1 MCVIFFAFERHHD
14 HPLIVLANRDEFY
27 DRPTEPAHRWKD
39 RPDIIAGRD
48 LVAGGT
54 WLGVTDGGRF
64 AAVTNYREPASS
76 PGPVSRG
83 SLVRNFLE
91 SATSAERYMHAIE
104 SRCCDY
110 SGFNL
115 LAGELGP
122 RRREL
127 YYYSNRGPGVQRLEP
142 GIYGLSN
149 HLLDTAWPKV
159 ANGTRRFA
167 ELVSGGNI
175 AIEDCFRLLADETL
189 AADGDLPDTGVGL
202 DRERVL
208 SPIFVSTPVYG
219 TRGSTVV
226 MRNNDL
232 TWKFE
237 ERVFA
242 CTG

>member
-1 MCVIFFAFERHHD
+1 MCVIFFAFERHPD

-27 DRPTEPAHRWKD
+27 DRPTDPAHRWKA
-39 RPDIIAGRD
+39 RPDIMAGRD

-64 AAVTNYREPASS
+64 AAVTNYREPAAA
-76 PGPVSRG
+76 PGIVSRG
-83 SLVRNFLE
+83 SLVRDFLE
-91 SATSAERYMHAIE
+91 SEIAAADYMHAIE
-104 SRCCDY
+104 SRRSDY

-115 LAGELGP
+115 LTGEFGP

-127 YYYSNRGPGVQRLEP
+127 YYYSNRGRGVQRLEP

-167 ELVSGGNI
+167 ELVSGGDLSN
-175 AIEDCFRLLADETL
+175 EDCFRLLADETL

-208 SPIFVSTPVYG
+208 SPIFVRTPVYG

-226 MRNNDL
+226 MRNSHL
-232 TWKFE
+232 TWNFE

-242 CTG
+242 

>member
-1 MCVIFFAFERHHD
+1 
-14 HPLIVLANRDEFY
+14 
-27 DRPTEPAHRWKD
+27 
-39 RPDIIAGRD
+39 
-48 LVAGGT
+48 
-54 WLGVTDGGRF
+54 
-64 AAVTNYREPASS
+64 
-76 PGPVSRG
+76 
-83 SLVRNFLE
+83 
-91 SATSAERYMHAIE
+91 
-104 SRCCDY
+104 
-110 SGFNL
+110 
-115 LAGELGP
+115 
-122 RRREL
+122 
-127 YYYSNRGPGVQRLEP
+127 
-142 GIYGLSN
+142 
-149 HLLDTAWPKV
+149 V

-167 ELVSGGNI
+167 ELVSGGDLS
-175 AIEDCFRLLADETL
+175 IEDCFRLLADETL